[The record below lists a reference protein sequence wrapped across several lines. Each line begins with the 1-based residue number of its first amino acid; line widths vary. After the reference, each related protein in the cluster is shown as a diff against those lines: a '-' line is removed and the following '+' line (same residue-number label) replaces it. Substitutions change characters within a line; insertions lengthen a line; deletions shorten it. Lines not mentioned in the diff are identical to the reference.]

1 MCQVFHNNGE
11 QKIRTK
17 KPMKVS
23 FADVPSVSA
32 VDTEAI
38 NQFCRKWHVR
48 EMALFGSV
56 LRDDFAADSDID
68 ILLTFEPD
76 AEPGILEWQKA
87 HQELSELFNRNVDL
101 TMMGGLL
108 SWRTLR
114 SVREQILREAKV
126 VYADA

>member
-1 MCQVFHNNGE
+1 
-11 QKIRTK
+11 
-17 KPMKVS
+17 MKVS

-114 SVREQILREAKV
+114 SVRDQILREARV